1 MSFKNQKY
9 SEEKMNKH
17 LEYLKMYEAEGE
29 PLDYEI
35 LIDGMKA
42 IRRTSNTNRFP
53 LFSHFIHEDTQKI
66 ELFIFQGTSNHNDKY
81 IYYLKDAPQ
90 EDQSLGD
97 IDHRIEE
104 KVKEAERKWQFT
116 QLQER
121 NTTLEKEIKDL
132 EAEVASLEK
141 ENEAIVNKQSP
152 LKGILGEVGASFFES
167 FIRNNPQIAGRIPG
181 GQALAGLLEK
191 EVQSIPIEE
200 TEATFKPKTANTE
213 DEGILTFARELRQ
226 SFQQQEFASVLDI
239 LQKLAEDKTKITSTL
254 NFLNHEQI

>member
-9 SEEKMNKH
+9 SEDKMNKH

-35 LIDGMKA
+35 QIDGMKA

-53 LFSHFIHEDTQKI
+53 LFENFIHEDTQKV

-104 KVKEAERKWQFT
+104 KVKEAERKWQFS
-116 QLQER
+116 QLQDR
-121 NTTLEKEIKDL
+121 NIALEKEVKDL
-132 EAEVASLEK
+132 ESEIATLEK
-141 ENEAIVNKQSP
+141 ENEAIIGKQSP
-152 LKGILGEVGASFFES
+152 LKGLLGEVGASFFES
-167 FIRNNPQIAGRIPG
+167 FIRNNPQIASRIPG
-181 GQALAGLLEK
+181 GQALAGLLDK
-191 EVQSIPIEE
+191 DMQSDTIEE
-200 TEATFKPKTANTE
+200 TEASFKPRASNAE
-213 DEGILTFARELRQ
+213 EEGLLTFAKELRQ
-226 SFQQQEFASVLDI
+226 SFPPQEFAIVLDI
-239 LQKLAEDKTKITSTL
+239 LQKLAENKSQIQPTL
-254 NFLNHEQI
+254 NFLTHEQI